1 MESTIM
7 VILAIIFIFAWA
19 LSPDDSGIDYD
30 NLRNKMIE
38 ELKKSVDKH

>member
-30 NLRNKMIE
+30 NLRDKMIK
-38 ELKKSVDKH
+38 ELKKSVDKK